1 MPLELLL
8 DNLLMIMP
16 IESVL
21 QLASTNKFFATL
33 CADEL
38 LWQRRLK
45 ADFNFSDAGTARTS
59 GWRFIY
65 KNIYNPKGGPAPL
78 ITVQTKNLF
87 VQSDQSSSGG
97 TDPSPICCAHRA
109 FSRTQNSNR
118 ENANGRLGLGNKPRK
133 RIGGSGVPFPTRLR
147 IPGVRIVNLNTG
159 GMSFHALDSE
169 GRVWVWGTLNGQI
182 GALNSDGFSEPGKA
196 APTPLRLDLPS
207 RITEV
212 RCGRLHSLALDAKS
226 QVWNFVNWGRP
237 FVLASNHLLHDSKPV
252 QVECGWNFSS
262 LLTKSGEIFVWWPLS
277 GRMAEQIGS
286 KNAEMDETKE
296 AKANASDGAIPCVP
310 WTLEVSDL
318 DRLPPLP
325 RLPTLADTGDDPDER
340 DQLKIIKIAAMDA
353 LLIALTN
360 HGHVVLFRGLE
371 SEETLRSLGAWTYL
385 PHFSELNSVRE
396 TPPFAASN
404 DSTTGPGI
412 AAPQTLKITH
422 ISAHFLKFF
431 AYSTGS
437 SSVVLMGSTE
447 TTEDTQPHIEPAL
460 QNKSVISVLVGDWHY
475 AALTETGQLFTWGG
489 YSSGALGLGD
499 PMKIPAGAPGGFT
512 TEEARLQ
519 AQERGFGT
527 PQNTTQ
533 AVPTEVRFDH
543 GRKTPKNRFC
553 LAASASGWQTGA
565 LVIDL
570 QDNDDEDDS
579 EEEDVE
585 EDEFVSGPLGQRG
598 RGGIGHLPIAHLPF
612 PGRGGIGGGIFRVGF
627 AGRGAGRGRGRG
639 QPPPSS

>member
-1 MPLELLL
+1 MAISHLESMPLELLL

-65 KNIYNPKGGPAPL
+65 RNIYNPKGGSTPL
-78 ITVQTKNLF
+78 ITVRTKNLF

-169 GRVWVWGTLNGQI
+169 GRVWVWGNAVFLYLISFVDQSRRAGTLNGQI

-237 FVLASNHLLHDSKPV
+237 FVLSSNHLLHDSKPV

-325 RLPTLADTGDDPDER
+325 HLPTLADTGDDPDER

-353 LLIALTN
+353 HLIALTK

-422 ISAHFLKFF
+422 
-431 AYSTGS
+431 
-437 SSVVLMGSTE
+437 
-447 TTEDTQPHIEPAL
+447 
-460 QNKSVISVLVGDWHY
+460 NKSVISVLVGDWHY
-475 AALTETGQLFTWGG
+475 AALTETGRLFTWGG

-570 QDNDDEDDS
+570 Q
-579 EEEDVE
+579 
-585 EDEFVSGPLGQRG
+585 VSYRYHWLIDAQSF
-598 RGGIGHLPIAHLPF
+598 I
-612 PGRGGIGGGIFRVGF
+612 
-627 AGRGAGRGRGRG
+627 
-639 QPPPSS
+639 